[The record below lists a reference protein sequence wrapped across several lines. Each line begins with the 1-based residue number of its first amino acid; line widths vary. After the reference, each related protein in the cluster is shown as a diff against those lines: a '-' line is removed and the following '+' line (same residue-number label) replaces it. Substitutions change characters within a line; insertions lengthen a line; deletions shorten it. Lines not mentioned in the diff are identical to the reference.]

1 MSATS
6 QLVCLV
12 VTKRMLV
19 KLGKIF
25 FIYFQNL
32 FLFLR
37 KLNFRFLD
45 VHILWCHQMPK
56 HKTIK
61 RMFLNNLRSKHSL
74 YMKFG
79 QFMLFYKRKKLCK
92 NCNLT
97 TSSTPLCVCKELKLV
112 SAIFIKFV
120 FFHQMIA
127 LQKLGKMLFISS
139 KKLFSF
145 LRYSNFCIFDL
156 PFFSTCRPLL

>member
-6 QLVCLV
+6 QLVCLE

-25 FIYFQNL
+25 FTYFQKL

-61 RMFLNNLRSKHSL
+61 HMFLNNLRSKHSL

-97 TSSTPLCVCKELKLV
+97 TSSTTSLCLQR
-112 SAIFIKFV
+112 IKACV
-120 FFHQMIA
+120 HYFHQI
-127 LQKLGKMLFISS
+127 
-139 KKLFSF
+139 
-145 LRYSNFCIFDL
+145 CIFSPNDS
-156 PFFSTCRPLL
+156 PSKTRKNAFYFI